1 MNVSLS
7 PHFDKLIAEKVKS
20 GNYNSASEVI
30 REALRLLEEKEAR
43 EKAYTAFMKKE
54 IEKGMQGPFKERDAK
69 SFLEEA
75 HKKFGLEETIK

>member
-43 EKAYTAFMKKE
+43 EKAYTTFMKKE
-54 IEKGMQGPFKERDAK
+54 IEKGMASPLKPWNLQE
-69 SFLEEA
+69 FLEEA
-75 HKKFGLEETIK
+75 RRRIQVNTVK